1 MANTDEK
8 KQGGSDQGNAI
19 ENETR
24 EAGGASVE
32 SEIEIE
38 IEEVDDDSQPVKP
51 WGGEPV
57 VTEEDSKLAEEH
69 GYGGESRGKR
79 Y

>member
-1 MANTDEK
+1 MGNTDEK
-8 KQGGSDQGNAI
+8 KQGGADQGNAI

-24 EAGGASVE
+24 KAGGASVD
-32 SEIEIE
+32 SEIE
-38 IEEVDDDSQPVKP
+38 IEEVDDDDQPVKP
-51 WGGEPV
+51 WEREPV

-69 GYGGESRGKR
+69 GYGGESRGKK

>member
-1 MANTDEK
+1 MGNTDEK
-8 KQGGSDQGNAI
+8 KQGGADQGNAI

-24 EAGGASVE
+24 EAGGVPV
-32 SEIEIE
+32 E
-38 IEEVDDDSQPVKP
+38 IEEVDDDDQPVKP
-51 WGGEPV
+51 WEREPV

-69 GYGGESRGKR
+69 GYGGESRGKK